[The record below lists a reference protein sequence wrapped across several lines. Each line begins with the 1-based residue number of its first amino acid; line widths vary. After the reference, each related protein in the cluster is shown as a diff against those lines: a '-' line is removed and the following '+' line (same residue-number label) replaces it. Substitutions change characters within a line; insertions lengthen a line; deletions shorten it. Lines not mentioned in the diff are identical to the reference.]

1 MLRSDGFGRF
11 PMVKG
16 KCHPERNEVES
27 RDLRTM
33 MTFVVKSV
41 RRSFDSLCSLR
52 MTKLMVRSYYFSL
65 STHSAGTFKFPLPT
79 PILISGF
86 FVPW

>member
-27 RDLRTM
+27 RDLRTVM
-33 MTFVVKSV
+33 IFAVKLV

-52 MTKLMVRSYYFSL
+52 MTNLVVRSNLVQFIDPFSRY
-65 STHSAGTFKFPLPT
+65 
-79 PILISGF
+79 
-86 FVPW
+86 V